1 MKIKFKTK
9 LMGGPTYYLMLALA
23 TIDDTLD
30 LVATLLAI
38 SAPILS
44 TVFAALAGASIVGGT
59 ARKVMCYYDWSCY
72 VFGGTAETAGAI
84 VGGVAGG
91 VAGVYTAPIAGP
103 VIGFLFLGGSLLIS
117 IFIGLTLIIF
127 YFWNRVSFTSK
138 KLAVIGIAAVTE
150 MTPIISAIAPATIL
164 SLLYIRHNHNK
175 EQKATAKKKVKLA
188 QTRFSKNAEGVN
200 KKFTK
205 NAEVT

>member
-1 MKIKFKTK
+1 
-9 LMGGPTYYLMLALA
+9 MGGPTYYLMLVLA
-23 TIDDTLD
+23 FFDDTLD

-38 SAPILS
+38 SAPVIS

-72 VFGGTAETAGAI
+72 AFGSAAETAGTV
-84 VGGVAGG
+84 VGGAAGAA
-91 VAGVYTAPIAGP
+91 AGVLAAPIAGP
-103 VIGFLFLGGSLLIS
+103 AIGFIFLGIAFLVSMFVS
-117 IFIGLTLIIF
+117 FTLIIF

-138 KLAVIGIAAVTE
+138 KLAMIGLAAVTE
-150 MTPIISAIAPATIL
+150 LTPIISAIAPATIL
-164 SLLYIRHNHNK
+164 SLIYIHRQHNK
-175 EQKATAKKKVKLA
+175 EQKAKAKKKAKLA